1 MLHLLTES
9 QKNKVTKEY
18 KMRLVIVVSWMI
30 IFISLTGMALTLPI
44 YLISVSKINHIKN
57 DNQSKENST
66 KALRDQNFQD
76 KIKQVNSSLGA
87 LKMFVGVPSPR
98 NTYLKIVDSLPEG
111 VYIDRYTYGLIDDSS
126 ASISISGVA
135 PDRERLLELQNK
147 LKSNSEFSGINI
159 PITGFTKKKDLSFSL
174 NFNLIRVIKK

>member
-111 VYIDRYTYGLIDDSS
+111 VYIDRYTYGINTFVNTLNNLFKL
-126 ASISISGVA
+126 SGFICRSPTTSPTQTLRQCRA
-135 PDRERLLELQNK
+135 PL
-147 LKSNSEFSGINI
+147 
-159 PITGFTKKKDLSFSL
+159 
-174 NFNLIRVIKK
+174 